1 MSFLR
6 RKPESATVP
15 PSCPE
20 PVAVA
25 IAEAAERA
33 CVCVCGKVTRMT
45 ARPTSGQPSLAVSI
59 TDGTGTIT
67 AVWSGRRS
75 IGGVTLGRRMAV
87 EGVAIRHGT
96 HLEFTNPKYTLL
108 PR

>member
-6 RKPESATVP
+6 RKQEAAAVVSP
-15 PSCPE
+15 CPE
-20 PVAVA
+20 PVSVA
-25 IAEAAERA
+25 IAEAPARQ
-33 CVCVCGKVTRMT
+33 CVCVSGKVTRMM
-45 ARPTSGQPSLAVSI
+45 ARPTVGIPALAVSI
-59 TDGTGTIT
+59 TDATGTIT

-75 IGGVTLGRRMAV
+75 LGGVTLGRRIAV
-87 EGVAIRHGT
+87 EGVPIRHGS